1 MSSLFACLLSFCL
14 GRNHYLEI
22 GIVARGRNRC
32 LGIESL
38 TISGDGI
45 VNDIGRGGGGN
56 WDKIVVVLDWYYRH
70 FPDSDVSVKIFIKI
84 FIEIFIFIRKN
95 IFIKNIYRNIYIYKK
110 FYFEIF
116 GSPARFI
123 VTRGFEFISM
133 VKNIYKK
140 YLYKYFYL

>member
-1 MSSLFACLLSFCL
+1 MFLKIGQFHPTSYPILKSIFLMPFSSIPFACLLSFCL
-14 GRNHYLEI
+14 GRNRYLEI

-70 FPDSDVSVKIFIKI
+70 FPLK
-84 FIEIFIFIRKN
+84 
-95 IFIKNIYRNIYIYKK
+95 
-110 FYFEIF
+110 
-116 GSPARFI
+116 
-123 VTRGFEFISM
+123 
-133 VKNIYKK
+133 
-140 YLYKYFYL
+140 